1 MSTNISAPPSRDS
14 GQSVPTLNRIRIR
27 AGEKISASDINE
39 DMLEGLRMPVP
50 NGTASDNTLALNEI
64 QLALSN
70 ISSNL
75 GKLVPVERRHV
86 VPPAIAAL
94 VHLVFLVL
102 IRQPIENIISAVFFT
117 IILTGFAW
125 PVWTTLKPMDRRL
138 DEINVR
144 MEVLQH
150 SVESIKL
157 AVSRLSTV
165 NHVHDIYPVLSG
177 TVEEPP
183 APQRGTLEPNAQSI
197 ESKEIPQI
205 QDEFPVNFEE
215 PEPFRVSVTVTP
227 EPERDDEPPT
237 IVDERE
243 PTSVTL
249 EPTVS
254 EPPASADHPDPIHAP
269 PATTDKP
276 DPIPMPAGPSGNNEL
291 NVDHPTIF
299 VSPAPPEPARVEQTI
314 VVPIEQPTQ
323 RPESSFGHWSSTLLE
338 IKHRIE
344 PLASDTLQRLP
355 QSNQRG
361 PFDLFALRRIAL
373 RLLMYCA
380 SIPTADFATPN
391 GFLGP
396 PTLVPYYPTGDLEA
410 DRNVAFTTALDC
422 LDELETLLTG
432 NAKAEVA
439 AALSELAQALND
451 LGLHEYASS
460 VSGFALKI
468 LRDLYTAEPNQF
480 RSRIASVQSLR
491 ANIFVDLRRNDDAA
505 VAGEEAV
512 TILKE
517 HGETQPE
524 LVYAMLN
531 YAVLLGSIGRG
542 EPAAAVAF
550 ELMEYIDDSTNL
562 RPDLVLISPLCR
574 LFSSNAYIEVDSD
587 LALSEADRAIE
598 ASRASLDANSRVVFA
613 GALLTKSKILS
624 FKGQNDPAY
633 AISTEAVTLFRSASV
648 DHPVFSF
655 LHAHAL
661 FTHSHQLSEANR
673 KGESY
678 STIQEA
684 VEIWQNLQSS
694 APVAT
699 KRPLAWALF
708 ELAKYRHKGADKQT
722 LRNELQIA
730 ETSVSMFREVSPLDY
745 AGLAD
750 ALYLY
755 ADRMLELDNN
765 REAATYAEESVQYF
779 REAREASPHKYAL
792 DLIFSLSLASSCLA
806 CTERGRDALEYAK
819 QAVAVQH
826 ERKDDGD
833 AQYSIH
839 LRKLL
844 MDVVFRSTEID
855 KEQDALPWMQE
866 LSQLGPIDTG
876 NVLARRGGKPQPPND
891 MRFKKETSF
900 WMDSSNSAPQS
911 NHESTSSAGVR
922 SLPPRLTPSLQ
933 MDKGKGK
940 EVTPSAGSSI
950 FAPRVDKGKARET
963 APGNPFSPSSDTRRL
978 SLAEEEILSPAAAAA
993 AAQRRRDALTG
1004 GRGSSFGP
1012 GNNKNDLLNSLLGM
1026 GAMGGRTL
1034 GGATGPTRSG
1044 NEDPL
1049 SSLLGMGGRTLG
1061 SATGPSNNDPLSN
1074 LLGAGRMGGRTPA
1087 TPSSP
1092 PPTGPAGRPLG
1103 SPIQQTTRA
1112 PPATGRA
1119 GGRLSGMAGLESLLG
1134 GLGGLGPG
1142 GGLGG
1147 LGGSGFDPAM
1157 FGPDFFGPDSDKDKA
1172 DGGNKGTAGA
1182 GTEGGGNN
1190 TPRSGTWSGVGI
1202 QSKLS
1207 DDST

>member
-1 MSTNISAPPSRDS
+1 MSTNISAPPSGDS

-27 AGEKISASDINE
+27 AGEKISASDINK
-39 DMLEGLRMPVP
+39 DMLEGLRVPVP

-102 IRQPIENIISAVFFT
+102 ISQPIENIISAVFFT
-117 IILTGFAW
+117 IMLTGFAW
-125 PVWTTLKPMDRRL
+125 PVWTTLKPMHRRL
-138 DEINVR
+138 DEINNR
-144 MEVLQH
+144 QH
-150 SVESIKL
+150 HNGKL
-157 AVSRLSTV
+157 WT
-165 NHVHDIYPVLSG
+165 
-177 TVEEPP
+177 
-183 APQRGTLEPNAQSI
+183 QSI
-197 ESKEIPQI
+197 ESKEVPQPVM
-205 QDEFPVNFEE
+205 QDEFPMNFEE
-215 PEPFRVSVTVTP
+215 PEPFRVSVTVSP
-227 EPERDDEPPT
+227 EPERDDEPPA

-243 PTSVTL
+243 PASVTL

-254 EPPASADHPDPIHAP
+254 EPPASADLPDPIQAPAETKVLDGP

-276 DPIPMPAGPSGNNEL
+276 DPIPHHQNLHASNERSSFPS
-291 NVDHPTIF
+291 
-299 VSPAPPEPARVEQTI
+299 SS
-314 VVPIEQPTQ
+314 PTQ

-396 PTLVPYYPTGDLEA
+396 PTSPWIVSTSWRPFLP
-410 DRNVAFTTALDC
+410 
-422 LDELETLLTG
+422 G
-432 NAKAEVA
+432 NAKAEIA

-451 LGLHEYASS
+451 LAYPA
-460 VSGFALKI
+460 FALEI

-491 ANIFVDLRRNDDAA
+491 ANIFVDLRQNDDAA

-524 LVYAMLN
+524 LIYAMLN
-531 YAVLLGSIGRG
+531 YAVLLG
-542 EPAAAVAF
+542 
-550 ELMEYIDDSTNL
+550 
-562 RPDLVLISPLCR
+562 
-574 LFSSNAYIEVDSD
+574 
-587 LALSEADRAIE
+587 
-598 ASRASLDANSRVVFA
+598 
-613 GALLTKSKILS
+613 
-624 FKGQNDPAY
+624 
-633 AISTEAVTLFRSASV
+633 ASV
-648 DHPVFSF
+648 DRPVFSF
-655 LHAHAL
+655 LHGHAL
-661 FTHSHQLSEANR
+661 FTHSDQLSEANR
-673 KGESY
+673 KGDSY

-699 KRPLAWALF
+699 RRPLAWALF

-730 ETSVSMFREVSPLDY
+730 ETSVSMFREVLPLDY

-765 REAATYAEESVQYF
+765 REAATYAEESVQHF
-779 REAREASPHKYAL
+779 REAREASPQKYAL

-806 CTERGRDALEYAK
+806 CTERSEDALAYAK
-819 QAVAVQH
+819 HAVEVQH

-844 MDVVFRSTEID
+844 MDVVFRSMEMD
-855 KEQDALPWMQE
+855 KEKDALPWMQE
-866 LSQLGPIDTG
+866 LSQLGPITDTG
-876 NVLARRGGKPQPPND
+876 NVLARRGGKPQPPNEKQ
-891 MRFKKETSF
+891 FKKETSF
-900 WMDSSNSAPQS
+900 WMDSSNSAP
-911 NHESTSSAGVR
+911 HRSAL
-922 SLPPRLTPSLQ
+922 SLSHTPPPSPQ
-933 MDKGKGK
+933 MDKGKGR

-950 FAPRVDKGKARET
+950 SAPRVDKGKAREA
-963 APGNPFSPSSDTRRL
+963 APGNPFSPSNDTRRL

-993 AAQRRRDALTG
+993 AAQRRRDALA
-1004 GRGSSFGP
+1004 GRQ
-1012 GNNKNDLLNSLLGM
+1012 SLLGM
-1026 GAMGGRTL
+1026 GGMGGRTL
-1034 GGATGPTRSG
+1034 GGATGPTRPG

-1061 SATGPSNNDPLSN
+1061 GATGTGNNDPLSS
-1074 LLGAGRMGGRTPA
+1074 LLGAGRMGGRAPA
-1087 TPSSP
+1087 PPSSP

-1119 GGRLSGMAGLESLLG
+1119 AGGRLGGMAGLESLLG

-1142 GGLGG
+1142 GWWAGRTGQN
-1147 LGGSGFDPAM
+1147 
-1157 FGPDFFGPDSDKDKA
+1157 DKDKA
-1172 DGGNKGTAGA
+1172 DGGNKGTTGA
-1182 GTEGGGNN
+1182 DTEGGGDY

>member
-1 MSTNISAPPSRDS
+1 MVKSKSLGQRTLCLSSMSTNISAPPSGDS
-14 GQSVPTLNRIRIR
+14 EQSVPTLNRIRIR

-39 DMLEGLRMPVP
+39 DVLEGLRAPVP

-86 VPPAIAAL
+86 VPPAIAAS

-102 IRQPIENIISAVFFT
+102 IHQPIENIISAVFFT
-117 IILTGFAW
+117 IMLTGFAW
-125 PVWTTLKPMDRRL
+125 PVWTTLKPMHRRL

-144 MEVLQH
+144 MDVLQH

-157 AVSRLSTV
+157 AVSRLSAV
-165 NHVHDIYPVLSG
+165 NYVHDIYPVPSG

-183 APQRGTLEPNAQSI
+183 SSQRETLEPNVQSI
-197 ESKEIPQI
+197 ESKEVPQSVM

-215 PEPFRVSVTVTP
+215 SEPFRVSVTVTP
-227 EPERDDEPPT
+227 EPERDEEPPA

-249 EPTVS
+249 ELTVS
-254 EPPASADHPDPIHAP
+254 EPPASADHPDPIQAPAEPKVHDGP
-269 PATTDKP
+269 PAITDKP
-276 DPIPMPAGPSGNNEL
+276 DPIPMPAGPSGTNEQ

-299 VSPAPPEPARVEQTI
+299 VSPAPPEPARVERTI

-396 PTLVPYYPTGDLEA
+396 PTLVPYYPTGDLDA
-410 DRNVAFTTALDC
+410 DRNVAFTTALNC
-422 LDELETLLTG
+422 LDELEILLTG
-432 NAKAEVA
+432 DAKAEIA

-451 LGLHEYASS
+451 LGLHEYASNA
-460 VSGFALKI
+460 SGFALEI

-491 ANIFVDLRRNDDAA
+491 ANIFVDLRQNDDAA

-524 LVYAMLN
+524 LVYTMLN
-531 YAVLLGSIGRG
+531 YAMSLGSIGQG

-550 ELMEYIDDSTNL
+550 ELMEYIDDDSTNL

-574 LFSSNAYIEVDSD
+574 LFSSNAYIELDSD

-598 ASRASLDANSRVVFA
+598 ASRVSLDANSRVVLP

-624 FKGQNDPAY
+624 FKGQNDHAY
-633 AISTEAVTLFRSASV
+633 AISAEAVTLFRSASV

-673 KGESY
+673 KGDSY

-699 KRPLAWALF
+699 RRPLAWALF

-722 LRNELQIA
+722 LRNELQVA
-730 ETSVSMFREVSPLDY
+730 ETSVAMFREVSPLDY

-779 REAREASPHKYAL
+779 QEAREASPQKYAL

-806 CTERGRDALEYAK
+806 CTERGEHALEYAK
-819 QAVAVQH
+819 RAVEVQH
-826 ERKDDGD
+826 ERSDDGD
-833 AQYSIH
+833 AQYSNH
-839 LRKLL
+839 LRQLL
-844 MDVVFRSTEID
+844 MTVVFRATEMD
-855 KEQDALPWMQE
+855 KEKDALPWMQE
-866 LSQLGPIDTG
+866 LSQLGP
-876 NVLARRGGKPQPPND
+876 NRHRERP
-891 MRFKKETSF
+891 
-900 WMDSSNSAPQS
+900 
-911 NHESTSSAGVR
+911 
-922 SLPPRLTPSLQ
+922 
-933 MDKGKGK
+933 
-940 EVTPSAGSSI
+940 GSSRWQ
-950 FAPRVDKGKARET
+950 APT
-963 APGNPFSPSSDTRRL
+963 
-978 SLAEEEILSPAAAAA
+978 
-993 AAQRRRDALTG
+993 
-1004 GRGSSFGP
+1004 
-1012 GNNKNDLLNSLLGM
+1012 
-1026 GAMGGRTL
+1026 
-1034 GGATGPTRSG
+1034 
-1044 NEDPL
+1044 
-1049 SSLLGMGGRTLG
+1049 
-1061 SATGPSNNDPLSN
+1061 
-1074 LLGAGRMGGRTPA
+1074 
-1087 TPSSP
+1087 
-1092 PPTGPAGRPLG
+1092 
-1103 SPIQQTTRA
+1103 
-1112 PPATGRA
+1112 
-1119 GGRLSGMAGLESLLG
+1119 
-1134 GLGGLGPG
+1134 
-1142 GGLGG
+1142 
-1147 LGGSGFDPAM
+1147 
-1157 FGPDFFGPDSDKDKA
+1157 
-1172 DGGNKGTAGA
+1172 
-1182 GTEGGGNN
+1182 
-1190 TPRSGTWSGVGI
+1190 
-1202 QSKLS
+1202 SK
-1207 DDST
+1207 

>member
-1 MSTNISAPPSRDS
+1 
-14 GQSVPTLNRIRIR
+14 
-27 AGEKISASDINE
+27 
-39 DMLEGLRMPVP
+39 MLGGLRVPVP
-50 NGTASDNTLALNEI
+50 NGTASDNALALNEI

-75 GKLVPVERRHV
+75 SKLAPVERRHV

-117 IILTGFAW
+117 IMLTGFAW
-125 PVWTTLKPMDRRL
+125 PVWTTLKPMHRRL
-138 DEINVR
+138 DEVNVR

-165 NHVHDIYPVLSG
+165 NHVHDIYPVPSD

-183 APQRGTLEPNAQSI
+183 SLQRETLEPNAHSI
-197 ESKEIPQI
+197 ESKEVPQMVM
-205 QDEFPVNFEE
+205 QDEVPVYVEE
-215 PEPFRVSVTVTP
+215 PEPFKVSATVTP
-227 EPERDDEPPT
+227 EPERDDEPPA

-254 EPPASADHPDPIHAP
+254 EPPASVVHPDPIQAPAEPEVHDGP

-276 DPIPMPAGPSGNNEL
+276 DPIPMPVGPSGNNEL

-299 VSPAPPEPARVEQTI
+299 VSPAPPEPARVERTI
-314 VVPIEQPTQ
+314 VVPVEQPTR

-344 PLASDTLQRLP
+344 PLASGTLQRLP

-396 PTLVPYYPTGDLEA
+396 STLVPYYPTGDLDA

-432 NAKAEVA
+432 NAKAEIA
-439 AALSELAQALND
+439 AALSELAQALSD
-451 LGLHEYASS
+451 LGLHGYASS
-460 VSGFALKI
+460 VSGFALEI

-491 ANIFVDLRRNDDAA
+491 ANIFVDLRQNDDAA

-517 HGETQPE
+517 HGETRPE

-531 YAVLLGSIGRG
+531 YAVLLGSTGQG

-574 LFSSNAYIEVDSD
+574 LFSANAYTELDSD
-587 LALSEADRAIE
+587 LALSEVDRAIE
-598 ASRASLDANSRVVFA
+598 ASRASLDANSRVVLA

-624 FKGQNDPAY
+624 SKGQNDPAY

-661 FTHSHQLSEANR
+661 FTHSHQLSMANR
-673 KGESY
+673 RGDSY

-684 VEIWQNLQSS
+684 VELLQNLQSS

-699 KRPLAWALF
+699 KRPLAWALY
-708 ELAKYRHKGADKQT
+708 ELAKYRHKGGDKQT

-730 ETSVSMFREVSPLDY
+730 ETSVSMFREVLPLDY

-779 REAREASPHKYAL
+779 REAREASPQKYAL

-819 QAVAVQH
+819 QAVAMQH

-833 AQYSIH
+833 AQYSNH
-839 LRKLL
+839 LRQLL
-844 MDVVFRSTEID
+844 MDVVFRSTEMD
-855 KEQDALPWMQE
+855 MEKDALPWMQE

-876 NVLARRGGKPQPPND
+876 NVLVRRGGKPQPSND
-891 MRFKKETSF
+891 TRFKKETSF

-911 NHESTSSAGVR
+911 NHESTSSVGVR
-922 SLPPRLTPSLQ
+922 SPTPTLTPPPQ

-940 EVTPSAGSSI
+940 EVAQSAGSST

-963 APGNPFSPSSDTRRL
+963 APENPFSPSSDTRRL
-978 SLAEEEILSPAAAAA
+978 SLTEEEILSPAAAAA
-993 AAQRRRDALTG
+993 AAQRRRDALAG
-1004 GRGSSFGP
+1004 GRGSSFSP
-1012 GNNKNDLLNSLLGM
+1012 GNNKNDLLSSLLGM
-1026 GAMGGRTL
+1026 GGVGGRTL
-1034 GGATGPTRSG
+1034 GGATGPTQSG

-1061 SATGPSNNDPLSN
+1061 GATGPSNNDPLSS
-1074 LLGAGRMGGRTPA
+1074 LLGTSRMGGRTPA

-1119 GGRLSGMAGLESLLG
+1119 GGGRLSGMAGLESLLG
-1134 GLGGLGPG
+1134 GLGGLGPGG

-1157 FGPDFFGPDSDKDKA
+1157 FGPDFFGPGSDKDKA
-1172 DGGNKGTAGA
+1172 DGGNKVTPGA
-1182 GTEGGGNN
+1182 GTEGGGDN

>member
-1 MSTNISAPPSRDS
+1 
-14 GQSVPTLNRIRIR
+14 
-27 AGEKISASDINE
+27 
-39 DMLEGLRMPVP
+39 MLEGLRVPVP

-117 IILTGFAW
+117 IMLTGFAW

-177 TVEEPP
+177 TVEKPP
-183 APQRGTLEPNAQSI
+183 APQLEPNAQSV
-197 ESKEIPQI
+197 ESKEMPQI

-249 EPTVS
+249 EPTLS
-254 EPPASADHPDPIHAP
+254 EPPASADHPDPIQAP
-269 PATTDKP
+269 
-276 DPIPMPAGPSGNNEL
+276 
-291 NVDHPTIF
+291 
-299 VSPAPPEPARVEQTI
+299 
-314 VVPIEQPTQ
+314 
-323 RPESSFGHWSSTLLE
+323 
-338 IKHRIE
+338 
-344 PLASDTLQRLP
+344 
-355 QSNQRG
+355 QRG

-396 PTLVPYYPTGDLEA
+396 PTLVPYYPTGDLDA

-422 LDELETLLTG
+422 LDELVTLLTG
-432 NAKAEVA
+432 NAKAEIA

-460 VSGFALKI
+460 VSGFALEI

-491 ANIFVDLRRNDDAA
+491 ANIFVDLRQNDDAA

-517 HGETQPE
+517 HRETQPE
-524 LVYAMLN
+524 LVYTMLN
-531 YAVLLGSIGRG
+531 YAVLLGSIGQG

-550 ELMEYIDDSTNL
+550 ELMEYIDDSTSV

-574 LFSSNAYIEVDSD
+574 LFSSNAYIELDSD

-648 DHPVFSF
+648 DRPVFSF

-661 FTHSHQLSEANR
+661 FTHSHQLSVANR
-673 KGESY
+673 RGDSY

-699 KRPLAWALF
+699 KRPLAWALY
-708 ELAKYRHKGADKQT
+708 ELAKYRHKGGDKQT

-730 ETSVSMFREVSPLDY
+730 ETSVSMFREVLPLDY

-833 AQYSIH
+833 AQYSNH

-844 MDVVFRSTEID
+844 MDVVFRSREMD
-855 KEQDALPWMQE
+855 KEQEALPWIQE
-866 LSQLGPIDTG
+866 LSQLGPPDTG
-876 NVLARRGGKPQPPND
+876 NVLARRGGKPQPPNEA
-891 MRFKKETSF
+891 RFKKETSF

-911 NHESTSSAGVR
+911 NHGSTSSAGLR
-922 SLPPRLTPSLQ
+922 FPTPTLTPPPQ

-993 AAQRRRDALTG
+993 AAQRRRDTLAG

-1119 GGRLSGMAGLESLLG
+1119 GGGRLSGMAGLESLLG

-1157 FGPDFFGPDSDKDKA
+1157 FGPDFFGPGSDKDKA
-1172 DGGNKGTAGA
+1172 DGGNKGTAGP
-1182 GTEGGGNN
+1182 GTGGGGDN